1 MPMNVTGIAPYPD
14 FLSFAFVMMITGIKF
29 VYLIKIYF
37 LFFFIFKIA
46 LMVVGVKESS
56 LLNKI
61 FTALNI
67 LVILFIVAFGASKLD
82 IKNWQIKPS
91 VILN

>member
-1 MPMNVTGIAPYPD
+1 
-14 FLSFAFVMMITGIKF
+14 
-29 VYLIKIYF
+29 
-37 LFFFIFKIA
+37 
-46 LMVVGVKESS
+46 MVVGVKESS

-67 LVILFIVAFGASKLD
+67 LVISFIVVSGASKLD
-82 IKNWQIKPS
+82 SKNWQIKPS